1 MSNRWRFGGI
11 LFQDPRSN
19 ICISRRSVL
28 WHLQNVHCSITAHI
42 RTKQVHLG
50 DGEVGV
56 LKSDGSFVFWSLHWA
71 GLWGLG
77 SVGLN
82 EEWGFAMLWACFA
95 LRCTLA
101 VRLALGRFFCW
112 VLTFELGCCQGGA
125 ALLPGLRGGSALKYS
140 EYPSP
145 CKSLKFEEGQHMREL
160 ANLRAP

>member
-101 VRLALGRFFCW
+101 VRLALGCFVCW
-112 VLTFELGCCQGGA
+112 VHASLRKCHASVSLFNSRPKNMARFSTNFLNTPD
-125 ALLPGLRGGSALKYS
+125 LPSNVRNVWAKYS
-140 EYPSP
+140 
-145 CKSLKFEEGQHMREL
+145 
-160 ANLRAP
+160 

>member
-82 EEWGFAMLWACFA
+82 DEWGFAMLWACFA
-95 LRCTLA
+95 LRCTRA
-101 VRLALGRFFCW
+101 VRLA
-112 VLTFELGCCQGGA
+112 VEVV
-125 ALLPGLRGGSALKYS
+125 
-140 EYPSP
+140 
-145 CKSLKFEEGQHMREL
+145 
-160 ANLRAP
+160 

>member
-1 MSNRWRFGGI
+1 MF
-11 LFQDPRSN
+11 
-19 ICISRRSVL
+19 
-28 WHLQNVHCSITAHI
+28 WHLKNVHCSITAHI

-101 VRLALGRFFCW
+101 VRLALGRVFFVCFCENEQNC
-112 VLTFELGCCQGGA
+112 VGEVGASSRPGRNAASVGLT
-125 ALLPGLRGGSALKYS
+125 
-140 EYPSP
+140 
-145 CKSLKFEEGQHMREL
+145 EEG
-160 ANLRAP
+160 